1 MCLGAFAYVVK
12 AESDLYAASLLR
24 EAPVSES
31 HVLRAH
37 ELDYLIHHIF
47 MWVQGIQI
55 VVFTLA

>member
-12 AESDLYAASLLR
+12 AEADLYAATLLK

-37 ELDYLIHHIF
+37 ELDHLIRHIF
-47 MWVQGIQI
+47 MWVQGI
-55 VVFTLA
+55 TLA